1 MHEVQLHIGTFTK
14 SVLIDLART
23 TGSLR
28 RAGIDVRES
37 SVVSSPA
44 QFRSLDSGEFD
55 LVMTSPD
62 NVLAYRF
69 LSQNPLHRNLRVEIV
84 AAVDR
89 GLGLSL
95 CLAPSLADIGSVRG
109 RVVGVDVPQSGF
121 AFVAYALLDRA
132 GLRPDDYLVEA
143 LGSTPRR
150 ASALIDGDC
159 AATVLNAGNE
169 LRAAGAGC
177 NVISQASDLGPY
189 LGTVLAAMMTPDP
202 RVEAGRLHLADV
214 LLETAREIL
223 SGRWESE
230 IIEAS
235 VSLLDLTVEEAQ
247 AHYSCLLDPRRGLV
261 PDGIVD
267 RASISTLLDLRRAY
281 LPTPQ
286 LDLIAGALDT
296 MVVDRALEESSRS
309 DDE

>member
-37 SVVSSPA
+37 PVVSSPA

-296 MVVDRALEESSRS
+296 TVVDRALEESSRS